1 MIFHLLSEP
10 EKVLLDCQKQ
20 PSDREKHAFKLGVCR
35 KQTISFLT
43 AKSKFTAYKVGRTLI
58 LSVILIIC
66 AFSFSSLQLFRRAFL
81 GKFS

>member
-1 MIFHLLSEP
+1 MIFHVLSEP

-35 KQTISFLT
+35 KETDSLLT
-43 AKSKFTAYKVGRTLI
+43 AKSEFTAYKVGRTLI
-58 LSVILIIC
+58 LSAILIIC
-66 AFSFSSLQLFRRAFL
+66 AFSFSSLQLSRRAFL